1 MQTAE
6 KEKFLGLLKK
16 ISQGSILTLAIFGAA
31 FIYNKDDYFIK
42 TLLYETLPNASIENE
57 MRTLFTIKNTNK
69 SANKSAD
76 NNTDKT
82 NNTNPK
88 INGELST
95 SVPEDETDR
104 DSIIVSNKVIGTGD
118 VIFQDESKYALPETI
133 SQEEIFTRNNVD
145 KLRDLEYLSS
155 KFYIQENTRV
165 DEADFNVDKFLETDL
180 KIDTLIAGPKI
191 LIFHTHIHEMYADS
205 NPDRLEDGVYGVG
218 QALEEALEVKYNIDV
233 LHHKGIYDYSDGRV
247 VISASYERME
257 PDIKK
262 ILEENPTIEVVID
275 IHRDGLRDESRKLLT
290 NINGVDT
297 AQIMFVNGMTKILKD
312 DTLTSIDSLP
322 NSNLATNLAF
332 SFNMQLTANALY
344 PNFTRKVYLKPYR
357 YSLHLAPKTLLTEV
371 GAQTNTMREARA
383 AAEPLAEILANVI
396 LGN

>member
-6 KEKFLGLLKK
+6 KEKKEKKEIFLNVLKK
-16 ISQGSILTLAIFGAA
+16 ISQGSILTIAIFGAA

-57 MRTLFTIKNTNK
+57 MRTLFIIK
-69 SANKSAD
+69 
-76 NNTDKT
+76 KT
-82 NNTNPK
+82 NNATKK
-88 INGELST
+88 INGEPSET
-95 SVPEDETDR
+95 SVSEEEINR
-104 DSIIVSNKVIGTGD
+104 DSTVVSNKVIGTGD

-133 SQEEIFTRNNVD
+133 SQEEVFTRNNVD

-165 DEADFNVDKFLETDL
+165 NETDFNVDKFLETDL
-180 KIDTLIAGPKI
+180 KIDTLISGPKI

-275 IHRDGLRDESRKLLT
+275 IHRDGLKDESRKLLT

-312 DTLTSIDSLP
+312 NTLTSIDSLP
-322 NSNLATNLAF
+322 NFNLATNLAF